1 VSAYMGKLKVVIL
14 DGDGGYDHDFD
25 ASYAMSLFA
34 LSDLSRI
41 YLRIIE
47 LNLLD
52 ITFVSTS
59 RDVYTL
65 AMMHIDYQQRLQLL
79 TRDLSIED
87 LQLSPSPSSLL
98 PSLPVPGKLFS
109 TAMDDDGTPA
119 IIHIPSYEGDDDD
132 FEGGILVLGGR
143 KVMLYDFVS
152 SDMQTKREG
161 KKNRVDKKRIAGD
174 AEASAKEKDR
184 EWKKRKHRAAVE
196 WPWAEVTA

>member
-1 VSAYMGKLKVVIL
+1 MGKLKVVIL